1 MAPGGSEIEGRKLMA
16 EVVPNT
22 LQGDQLYTE
31 SALHPGE
38 SRDLDLFFGVDQ
50 TLPNKKL
57 QSICLGPPTSG
68 KRESTKATAPYDHTF
83 TGYSFCAL
91 IKNKLLLC

>member
-38 SRDLDLFFGVDQ
+38 SRDLDLFFW
-50 TLPNKKL
+50 LLKL
-57 QSICLGPPTSG
+57 SRTRSYNQFVLDHPPAV
-68 KRESTKATAPYDHTF
+68 REKAQ
-83 TGYSFCAL
+83 
-91 IKNKLLLC
+91 KLLLHTTIPLLGILFVH